1 MLWTL
6 AISAVGSG
14 AAAAVYAGI
23 ASMLWHRPT
32 SKEGRTATRAFALY
46 WATTGGFLALA
57 ALQNGLAAA
66 GAIPLLLFVAAR
78 YLGLALACAGLAALV
93 YYFAYPRTGDRRWLA
108 RIAVAYG
115 ATLALVWWQVYAS
128 RPTGVAV
135 KRWSTDL
142 SYAGNIEGALYLP
155 ILVML
160 LVVPIAGAAW
170 YLTLVRRVD
179 EPRQRYRI
187 VVVALGVGLQLLG
200 ILVARLSD
208 ADLFQFL
215 VRPVAG
221 VVVAALVLSAFVGR
235 ETPLDR

>member
-6 AISAVGSG
+6 AVSAVGSG

-23 ASMLWHRPT
+23 AVTLWRRPT
-32 SKEGRTATRAFALY
+32 SEEGRTATRAFAIY
-46 WATTGGFLALA
+46 WATTGGFLAIA

-66 GAIPLLLFVAAR
+66 GTTPLPLFLAAR

-93 YYFAYPRTGDRRWLA
+93 YYFAYLRTGDRRWLT
-108 RIAVAYG
+108 RIAVAYA

-135 KRWSTDL
+135 MRWSTDL

-155 ILVML
+155 ILAML

-187 VVVALGVGLQLLG
+187 VVVALGIGLQLLG
-200 ILVARLSD
+200 ILIARLSD

-221 VVVAALVLSAFVGR
+221 VIVAGLVLSAFVER
-235 ETPLDR
+235 ETPL